1 MGGKHGK
8 YVYIRVSKDSY
19 VKARR
24 FKKRGD
30 DDPEKYI
37 IIGPWVKTPPQT
49 YEIIDTDLLP
59 YEIRA
64 KLGIEEIS
72 EKEEEKEETTETSE
86 QENEEQVTKKIE
98 KEE

>member
-8 YVYIRVSKDSY
+8 YVYIRVSKGSY

-30 DDPEKYI
+30 DDPEKYV

-49 YEIIDTDLLP
+49 YEIIDVDLLP
-59 YEIRA
+59 YEIRV
-64 KLGIEEIS
+64 KLGIEEMP
-72 EKEEEKEETTETSE
+72 EKEEEKEETTETSS
-86 QENEEQVTKKIE
+86 QENGEQATEDME